1 MQELRF
7 ALVSGQMKCLIILDL
22 KIDTVGIKISLS
34 VNDDAGQIPHRL
46 FLNTCFNPRFSI
58 EKTT

>member
-34 VNDDAGQIPHRL
+34 VNDDAGFVPHRS
-46 FLNTCFNPRFSI
+46 FLYTYFNPRSSI
-58 EKTT
+58 KKAT